1 MHFLL
6 RKEPFLL
13 LLTGIPESIH
23 PVQQL
28 DIYWTKTLL
37 RREKKK
43 KAFMEEMKLITL
55 CEKVKGSHSPMLL
68 GRMFSNVFRRITI
81 AQLHMHSPFYSKT
94 ISSHKSFHEKHLVFK
109 SLHAFHINI
118 DNIHVFFLKF
128 LLIQVPQ
135 WQNSFR
141 REASHAKAASL
152 PSALLLTWSHL
163 YCWGMRSG
171 RGTAS
176 SPTIPAALYRS
187 WRQKEGHFGLVTRH
201 KAIGNLL
208 IHFASCGELFP
219 SSLFSF
225 I

>member
-1 MHFLL
+1 
-6 RKEPFLL
+6 
-13 LLTGIPESIH
+13 
-23 PVQQL
+23 
-28 DIYWTKTLL
+28 
-37 RREKKK
+37 
-43 KAFMEEMKLITL
+43 MKLITL

-152 PSALLLTWSHL
+152 PSALLLTWNHL

-171 RGTAS
+171 RGSCQLTHQ
-176 SPTIPAALYRS
+176 P
-187 WRQKEGHFGLVTRH
+187 FCLVQVL
-201 KAIGNLL
+201 KAKGGPFWPCNKT
-208 IHFASCGELFP
+208 
-219 SSLFSF
+219 
-225 I
+225 

>member
-68 GRMFSNVFRRITI
+68 WRMFSNVFRRITI

-94 ISSHKSFHEKHLVFK
+94 ISSHKSFHEEHLVFK
-109 SLHAFHINI
+109 SLYVFHINI

-171 RGTAS
+171 RGSCQLTHQ
-176 SPTIPAALYRS
+176 P
-187 WRQKEGHFGLVTRH
+187 FCLVQVL
-201 KAIGNLL
+201 KAKGGPFWPCNKT
-208 IHFASCGELFP
+208 
-219 SSLFSF
+219 
-225 I
+225 

>member
-1 MHFLL
+1 
-6 RKEPFLL
+6 
-13 LLTGIPESIH
+13 
-23 PVQQL
+23 
-28 DIYWTKTLL
+28 
-37 RREKKK
+37 
-43 KAFMEEMKLITL
+43 MKLITL

-68 GRMFSNVFRRITI
+68 WRMFSNVFRRLTI

-94 ISSHKSFHEKHLVFK
+94 ISSHKSFHEEHLVFK

-141 REASHAKAASL
+141 RVASHAKAASL

-171 RGTAS
+171 RGSCQLTHQ
-176 SPTIPAALYRS
+176 PRC
-187 WRQKEGHFGLVTRH
+187 LVQVL
-201 KAIGNLL
+201 KAKGGPFWPCNK
-208 IHFASCGELFP
+208 A
-219 SSLFSF
+219 
-225 I
+225 